1 MFLFDALAR
10 PEREGRVTR
19 LSKEDQAR
27 VLTFV
32 TEEHRPVRAVAAEM
46 GCTPAA
52 IYALLGRVRRERAA
66 EPPPAEQQPLALDA
80 TTEAPSATSLP
91 AVIEWVAPPPA
102 KPAPTTLEPTTLEPA
117 TPQPTTLQPAAPTLV
132 QAVPPPREEAA
143 PLADRPLGARL
154 SKPGMGLV
162 TRSADGDES
171 VLPFRSLDDL
181 LSAIKPILR
190 EGARSPEPVWFS
202 LRAIDLAGIEADAA

>member
-66 EPPPAEQQPLALDA
+66 EPPPAEQPPLALDA
-80 TTEAPSATSLP
+80 ATEAPPMVT
-91 AVIEWVAPPPA
+91 
-102 KPAPTTLEPTTLEPA
+102 KPA
-117 TPQPTTLQPAAPTLV
+117 TPQPAVLQPAAPPLV
-132 QAVPPPREEAA
+132 QAVPPPREGAA
-143 PLADRPLGARL
+143 PLADRPLGARI

-171 VLPFRSLDDL
+171 LLPFRSLDDL